1 MGKGTIK
8 ARKINWL
15 RLFLVKILG
24 VAKSGKSHAPQNLSS
39 GCVTLITGSIPRVE
53 VSIDGERPPIARVGG
68 GSLADHRAQARLS
81 PDPLDLCPQAD
92 RRGCNLANG
101 SGVKHL
107 ARIASRPVT

>member
-15 RLFLVKILG
+15 RLFLVNSFWARYRSAQI
-24 VAKSGKSHAPQNLSS
+24 LSS
-39 GCVTLITGSIPRVE
+39 GLCDSVTGSIPRVE

-107 ARIASRPVT
+107 VNC

>member
-1 MGKGTIK
+1 MATIVLGKE
-8 ARKINWL
+8 
-15 RLFLVKILG
+15 FLGALQG
-24 VAKSGKSHAPQNLSS
+24 RPDLSS

-101 SGVKHL
+101 SGVKL
-107 ARIASRPVT
+107 QVTNLTRGKK